1 MDFSYVHIRYFIG
14 YVYHICL
21 QDTIQ
26 STLSLCLLCQAMLLP
41 MPLRPLLLT
50 TRSGFNVVWVGRG
63 WGFIPCFSLTLSPFS
78 FTLRPCVRL
87 GMRAWCAPL
96 APSFVLLTYLF
107 AFSLFPHGPW
117 PPHTF
122 CASVVLFFFRR
133 VSRGAW
139 SLSRN
144 MADIWLWFVFVGM
157 PFDVRGR
164 SSFFFACG
172 VVPWAPSFA
181 TYLVF
186 SSTHV

>member
-1 MDFSYVHIRYFIG
+1 MH
-14 YVYHICL
+14 
-21 QDTIQ
+21 
-26 STLSLCLLCQAMLLP
+26 
-41 MPLRPLLLT
+41 
-50 TRSGFNVVWVGRG
+50 VVWVGQG

-87 GMRAWCAPL
+87 GMCAWCDPL
-96 APSFVLLTYLF
+96 APSFVFLTYLF

-122 CASVVLFFFRR
+122 CAFFFRR

-139 SLSRN
+139 SLWRN
-144 MADIWLWFVFVGM
+144 IGDIWLWFVFVGM
-157 PFDVRGR
+157 PYDVRGG

-172 VVPWAPSFA
+172 NVPWAPSFT